1 MEKRVSVC
9 IPTYNGAKYIREQLD
24 SILSQ
29 LGESDEIVVS
39 DDSSHDDTL
48 AIVRSIGDNR
58 IVVLEGGDFK
68 SPIFNVENA
77 LKHSK
82 GRFIFLSD
90 QDDVWM
96 DGKLSAML
104 SELEKY
110 DAVVSDCKVV
120 DQNKNVIEE
129 SFSAKRNS
137 GKGFLKNL
145 YKNTYLGCCM
155 AFRREV
161 LDYVLPFPKDI
172 PMHDMWIGLSVD
184 FRKPVGFI
192 NTPYLLYRRHGGNTS
207 TASGKSNRSVYRQ
220 LLDRITLLFRVL
232 QRI

>member
-9 IPTYNGAKYIREQLD
+9 IPTYNGAKYIKEQLD

-96 DGKLSAML
+96 AGKLSAML
-104 SELEKY
+104 SELENY

-129 SFSAKRNS
+129 SFFAKRNS

-184 FRKPVGFI
+184 FRKPVRFI
-192 NTPYLLYRRHGGNTS
+192 NTPYLLYRRHGENTS